1 MFLRACNKNGV
12 DKKLSEINCENYANY
27 GERLTSKLK
36 ISKRNLE
43 VWRNQKNWQKKID

>member
-43 VWRNQKNWQKKID
+43 VWRNQKN